1 MLMDRWNVKTYD
13 DYFNTI
19 KNDDKK
25 LREFLDHLTINVSEF
40 FRNDSQWWKLRDQ
53 LIPEL
58 IKKRGHK
65 RLKLWSAGCATG

>member
-53 LIPEL
+53 LIPE
-58 IKKRGHK
+58 
-65 RLKLWSAGCATG
+65 